1 MYDIAFINRSKI
13 SKLILEKL
21 DLPKT
26 AVMLKKELNK
36 HRESISRV
44 LLQLEKKGYVKCQ
57 NPQDNN
63 YRYYLI
69 TSKGKELLE
78 KVKQIK

>member
-1 MYDIAFINRSKI
+1 
-13 SKLILEKL
+13 
-21 DLPKT
+21 
-26 AVMLKKELNK
+26 MLKKELNK